1 MGRHKL
7 AKNCNILP
15 WVSGKADC
23 KEGRFIQ
30 IGNSLL
36 LSKEYQALSS
46 GAGRLYL
53 CMAMESG
60 GKREFNFTR
69 GIGKKYG
76 FAVSSYERYVKE
88 LKTQGFIEQIDNPD
102 MAQYAPGSYR
112 FIFDWKG
119 ITSTR

>member
-1 MGRHKL
+1 MGRHK
-7 AKNCNILP
+7 AAQNCNILP

-36 LSKEYQALSS
+36 LSKEYQALSP

-60 GKREFNFTR
+60 GHRRFEFPEET
-69 GIGKKYG
+69 IKKYG
-76 FAVSSYERYVKE
+76 IAPRSARRYIEE
-88 LKTQGFIEQIDNPD
+88 LIEH
-102 MAQYAPGSYR
+102 R
-112 FIFDWKG
+112 FIICISSGKNTRTNNEYEFFLDWKPRF
-119 ITSTR
+119 S

>member
-1 MGRHKL
+1 MGRHKV

-36 LSKEYQALSS
+36 LSKEYQALSP

-60 GKREFNFTR
+60 GKREFTFTH

-76 FAVSSYERYVKE
+76 F
-88 LKTQGFIEQIDNPD
+88 DNPD

-119 ITSTR
+119 VASTC

>member
-1 MGRHKL
+1 MGRRKL

-23 KEGRFIQ
+23 KEGRFAL

-36 LSKEYQALSS
+36 LCDTFQGLSA
-46 GAGRLYL
+46 GARWLYL
-53 CMAMESG
+53 CMAMECG
-60 GKREFNFTR
+60 GKREFAFTH
-69 GIGKKYG
+69 GAGKKYG
-76 FAVSSYERYVKE
+76 IAPTSYDRHIKE
-88 LKTQGFIEQIDNPD
+88 LKEQGFIEQVDNPD